1 MTEQRRA
8 GGSRPARRPS
18 DAARLRR
25 EAERRARSAPP
36 AKTPS
41 GRTVGGRD
49 AHLPPHDR
57 GPVRAFIRDE
67 VDSRRRLVGALL
79 PVLGVVVISLLSPAS
94 DWQRYAL
101 FGSLAA
107 LAVILADA
115 VVMGVSVTRKARAAF
130 PGEQVPGL
138 ATGWYAFLRAHRSR
152 ALRRPAPRVS
162 PGERGPR

>member
-1 MTEQRRA
+1 VD
-8 GGSRPARRPS
+8 AR
-18 DAARLRR
+18 
-25 EAERRARSAPP
+25 
-36 AKTPS
+36 
-41 GRTVGGRD
+41 
-49 AHLPPHDR
+49 H
-57 GPVRAFIRDE
+57 
-67 VDSRRRLVGALL
+67 RLVGAFL
-79 PVLGVVVISLLSPAS
+79 PVLGIVIISVLSPAS

-115 VVMGVSVTRKARAAF
+115 VVMGVSVTREARAAF

-162 PGERGPR
+162 PGGRGPHAPR